1 MHSCSEGVSVQ
12 MSCGVIRVSSRQGNG
27 KKQKDVG
34 FCGGSA
40 GSSKG
45 ELVKKK
51 KKTLG
56 DAEGSCG
63 RGYPCPARLGE
74 SCL

>member
-1 MHSCSEGVSVQ
+1 MLSSPYSSLPKAKLRHGRIPVHSCSEGVSVQ

-45 ELVKKK
+45 ELVKK
-51 KKTLG
+51 
-56 DAEGSCG
+56 DI
-63 RGYPCPARLGE
+63 R
-74 SCL
+74 